1 MEHAGDLLSCSP
13 FSFPERSNL
22 HLQFNLRSVQYIISL
37 VVVLLADIAVF
48 KSQHIALTVS

>member
-22 HLQFNLRSVQYIISL
+22 HLQCNLRSVQYIISL